1 MATCS
6 KSAFQRVV
14 AKFCGRTFSGIS
26 KRGERVFLSNSE
38 RGGIVRGVEI
48 SGGSAAETDIQGRQG
63 VRGMSADLLLLVAIV
78 FLALGFS
85 FLCSVAEAVLLS
97 ITPSYIESLRESNPK
112 RADVLRRLRLEK
124 VDQSLAAILTLN
136 TIAHTVG
143 AIVAGAQALVVF
155 GSAWIGLFSA
165 VMTAL
170 ILFLSEIVPKTIGAV
185 YWQAFVGMTARFVD
199 ILITV
204 LYPLVWLSNGL
215 TKLISRGKKEHVFSR
230 DEFIAMA
237 GIGER
242 SGHLEEHESRIIRN
256 IFRFGS
262 VNITAVMTPRTVM
275 SALQQDMN
283 VSESLPF
290 VVKTPFSR
298 LPVYGEDLDDITGL
312 VLKDE
317 VLICMSHDHCEG
329 TLESIKRQILSVPD
343 SLSLSDILEFFLDKR
358 QHLAIVL
365 DEYGGTRGLV
375 TLEDVVETLFG
386 MEIMDEMDSVADMQA
401 LARQQWEKRAR
412 SLGILG
418 PAAGGNGASKEL
430 VAS

>member
-1 MATCS
+1 VRTI
-6 KSAFQRVV
+6 FQL
-14 AKFCGRTFSGIS
+14 SGFVTRRPGAIPRFF
-26 KRGERVFLSNSE
+26 KE
-38 RGGIVRGVEI
+38 
-48 SGGSAAETDIQGRQG
+48 GGSLVRAILAYLFDLDLGLRAWTSSVAFGAELSGADWAGI
-63 VRGMSADLLLLVAIV
+63 MSGDFFLLVVVV
-78 FLALGFS
+78 FLALGLS

-97 ITPSYIESLRESNPK
+97 ITPSYIASLRDKNPA
-112 RADVLRRLRLEK
+112 RAEVLKKLRLDK

-155 GSAWIGLFSA
+155 GNAWIGLFSA

-185 YWQAFVGMTARFVD
+185 YWQAFVGATAHFVNL
-199 ILITV
+199 LIKV

-215 TKLISRGKKEHVFSR
+215 TKLISRGKKAHVFSR
-230 DEFIAMA
+230 EEFIAMA
-237 GIGER
+237 GIGEQ

-275 SALQQDMN
+275 TALQQDMTIAD
-283 VSESLPF
+283 SLPF
-290 VVKTPFSR
+290 VTKTPFSR
-298 LPVYGEDLDDITGL
+298 LPVYGADLDDITGV

-317 VLICMSHDHCEG
+317 VLICMSRDGCEG
-329 TLESIKRQILSVPD
+329 SLESLKRQILSVPD
-343 SLSLSDILEFFLDKR
+343 SLSLSDLLEFFLDQR

-386 MEIMDEMDSVADMQA
+386 MEIVDEMDSVADMQA
-401 LARQQWEKRAR
+401 LARQQWKKRAQ
-412 SLGILG
+412 SLGIFEQDEDVEPG
-418 PAAGGNGASKEL
+418 KSIR
-430 VAS
+430 S

>member
-1 MATCS
+1 
-6 KSAFQRVV
+6 
-14 AKFCGRTFSGIS
+14 
-26 KRGERVFLSNSE
+26 
-38 RGGIVRGVEI
+38 
-48 SGGSAAETDIQGRQG
+48 
-63 VRGMSADLLLLVAIV
+63 MSTDLLILAIIV

-97 ITPSYIESLRESNPK
+97 ITPSYIESLREKNPR
-112 RADVLRRLRLEK
+112 RADVLRKLRLEK

-143 AIVAGAQALVVF
+143 AIVAGAQALIVF

-185 YWQAFVGMTARFVD
+185 YWQTFAGVTALFVNT
-199 ILITV
+199 LIKL

-215 TKLISRGKKEHVFSR
+215 TRLISRGKKQHTFCR

-242 SGHLEEHESRIIRN
+242 SGYLEEHESRIIRN

-262 VNITAVMTPRTVM
+262 VTITAVMTPRTVI
-275 SALQQDMN
+275 SALQQDMAI
-283 VSESLPF
+283 SESLPY
-290 VVKTPFSR
+290 VAKTPFSR
-298 LPVYGEDLDDITGL
+298 LPVYGADLDDITGV

-317 VLICMSHDHCEG
+317 VLICMSRGHCEG
-329 TLESIKRQILSVPD
+329 SLESIKRPILSVPD
-343 SLSLSDILEFFLDKR
+343 SLSLSDLLEFFLSKR

-412 SLGILG
+412 SLGIIDSSSDRNG
-418 PAAGGNGASKEL
+418 SDGGYAAS
-430 VAS
+430 

>member
-1 MATCS
+1 VDALGVFTVAGVS
-6 KSAFQRVV
+6 LQR
-14 AKFCGRTFSGIS
+14 
-26 KRGERVFLSNSE
+26 
-38 RGGIVRGVEI
+38 
-48 SGGSAAETDIQGRQG
+48 AEG
-63 VRGMSADLLLLVAIV
+63 VRAMSTDFLILVSIV

-97 ITPSYIESLRESNPK
+97 LTPSYIESLREKNPG
-112 RADVLRRLRLEK
+112 RAEVLRKLRLEK

-136 TIAHTVG
+136 TMAHTVG
-143 AIVAGAQALVVF
+143 AIVAGAQALIVF

-185 YWQAFVGMTARFVD
+185 YWQAFVGVTACFVNA
-199 ILITV
+199 LIKI
-204 LYPLVWLSNGL
+204 LYPVVWLSNGL
-215 TKLISRGKKEHVFSR
+215 TRLISRGKKEHVFSR

-237 GIGER
+237 GIGEQ

-275 SALQQDMN
+275 SALQQNMTI
-283 VSESLPF
+283 SESLPF
-290 VVKTPFSR
+290 VAKTPFSR
-298 LPVYGEDLDDITGL
+298 LPIYGMDLDDITG
-312 VLKDE
+312 VALKDE
-317 VLICMSHDHCEG
+317 VLICMSYGQCEG
-329 TLESIKRQILSVPD
+329 TLDSLKRQVLSVPD

-412 SLGILG
+412 SLGIIDS
-418 PAAGGNGASKEL
+418 A
-430 VAS
+430 